1 MKDLTNEQLC
11 VLAQAGDE
19 QAVSLLI
26 AANLPFVRKVAN
38 QIIENPAR
46 QEHLSA
52 CSMGFDDLVQAGSI
66 GLWRAI
72 DNYDLFSDTQFLTY
86 AAPAIKRS
94 MSDLIRQYSR
104 DTVWRLRHDKANTWK
119 IIYLDEDLDDTE
131 DDAVETLIAS
141 PCAKLPE
148 QIYIEQETMEE
159 LHEAMGALPDR
170 ECVYVQYRF
179 GFANGKGHPL
189 TETAQYFHLTESRA
203 KSVERSA
210 LKLLRHEL
218 LIEIPERAYARAED
232 RLTRK
237 LVAAGELHAVE
248 LRSKSQKKRGKKIT
262 AAVYEYLADCD
273 GAWGE
278 LRYDFKGGTAEIILL
293 AEWDT
298 VVSHRFAMR
307 AFEYLQKVP
316 TTRLPEKFML
326 TFIGPEQFCSSD
338 KLLLEQVIIDDWSGR
353 DENKTGTGN

>member
-11 VLAQAGDE
+11 KLAQAGDE

-26 AANLPFVRKVAN
+26 EANLPFVRKVAN
-38 QIIENPAR
+38 QIVGNPVR

-52 CSMGFDDLVQAGSI
+52 CGVGFDDLVQAGSI

-72 DNYDLFSDTQFLTY
+72 DGYRPFEEVQFLTY
-86 AAPAIKRS
+86 AAPAVKRS

-104 DTVWRLRHDKANTWK
+104 DTVWQLRHDKANAWK

-131 DDAVETLIAS
+131 DDTVETLISS

-148 QIYIEQETMEE
+148 QIYIEQETAAE
-159 LHEAMGALPDR
+159 LHEAMDALPDR
-170 ECVYVQYRF
+170 ENVYVQYRF
-179 GFANGKGHPL
+179 GFADGKDHPL

-232 RLTRK
+232 RLTK
-237 LVAAGELHAVE
+237 VLVAAGELHAVE
-248 LRSKSQKKRGKKIT
+248 LRLKSQQKRGRKIT
-262 AAVYEYLADCD
+262 AVVYEYLADCD
-273 GAWGE
+273 GKWGE
-278 LRYDFKGGTAEIILL
+278 LRYNFKDDTAEVLLL
-293 AEWDT
+293 ADWDT
-298 VVSHRFAMR
+298 VVSRRFAMR
-307 AFEYLQKVP
+307 AVEYLRQHRAEAP
-316 TTRLPEKFML
+316 PERLLL
-326 TFIGPEQFCSSD
+326 TFISPEQIGCY
-338 KLLLEQVIIDDWSGR
+338 GR
-353 DENKTGTGN
+353 

>member
-11 VLAQAGDE
+11 KLAQAGDK

-26 AANLPFVRKVAN
+26 EANLPFVRKVAN
-38 QIIENPAR
+38 QIVGNPVR

-52 CSMGFDDLVQAGSI
+52 CGVGFDDLVQAGSI

-72 DNYDLFSDTQFLTY
+72 DGYRQFEEVQFLTY
-86 AAPAIKRS
+86 AAPAVKRS

-104 DTVWRLRHDKANTWK
+104 DTVWQLRHDKANAWK

-131 DDAVETLIAS
+131 DDTVETLISS

-148 QIYIEQETMEE
+148 QIYIEQETAAE
-159 LHEAMGALPDR
+159 LHEAMDALPDR
-170 ECVYVQYRF
+170 ENVYVQYRF
-179 GFANGKGHPL
+179 GFADGKDHPL

-210 LKLLRHEL
+210 LKLLRQEL
-218 LIEIPERAYARAED
+218 LFEIPERAYAKAED
-232 RLTRK
+232 NLTK
-237 LVAAGELHAVE
+237 TLVAAGDLHAVE
-248 LRSKSQKKRGKKIT
+248 LRLKSQKRRGKKIT

-298 VVSHRFAMR
+298 MASQRFAMR
-307 AFEYLQKVP
+307 VIEHLRAHRNDK
-316 TTRLPEKFML
+316 LPDKIVL
-326 TFIGPEQFCSSD
+326 TFIGPEQKGC
-338 KLLLEQVIIDDWSGR
+338 
-353 DENKTGTGN
+353 

>member
-11 VLAQAGDE
+11 GLAQAGDG
-19 QAVSLLI
+19 QAISRLI
-26 AANLPFVRKVAN
+26 EANLPFVRKVAN
-38 QIIENPAR
+38 QIVENPVQ

-52 CSMGFDDLVQAGSI
+52 CGVGFDDLVQAGSI
-66 GLWRAI
+66 GLWRATAS
-72 DNYDLFSDTQFLTY
+72 YELSSGVKFLTY
-86 AAPAIKRS
+86 AAPAIRRS

-104 DTVWRLRHDKANTWK
+104 DTVWQLRHDKANAWK

-131 DDAVETLIAS
+131 DDTVETLISS

-148 QIYIEQETMEE
+148 QIYIEQETAAE
-159 LHEAMGALPDR
+159 LHEAMDALPDR
-170 ECVYVQYRF
+170 ENVYVQYRF
-179 GFANGKGHPL
+179 GFADGKDHPL

-232 RLTRK
+232 KLTK
-237 LVAAGELHAVE
+237 ELVAAGELHAVE
-248 LRSKSQKKRGKKIT
+248 LRLKSQKKRGKKIT
-262 AAVYEYLADCD
+262 AAVYEYLADCGGKW
-273 GAWGE
+273 GA

-307 AFEYLQKVP
+307 AFEHFRIHHNDKMPDKIV
-316 TTRLPEKFML
+316 L
-326 TFIGPEQFCSSD
+326 TFIGPEQKESSFGM
-338 KLLLEQVIIDDWSGR
+338 IG
-353 DENKTGTGN
+353 